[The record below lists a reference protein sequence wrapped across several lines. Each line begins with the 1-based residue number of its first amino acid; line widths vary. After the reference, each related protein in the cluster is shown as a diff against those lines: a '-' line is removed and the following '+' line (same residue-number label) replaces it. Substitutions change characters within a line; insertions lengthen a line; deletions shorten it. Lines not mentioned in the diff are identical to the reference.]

1 MSLKTL
7 FKTLE
12 KLKSINLKFLK
23 NKTKFLK
30 IADLQTLLHLRVNE
44 IFNCVC
50 ENKNKFSIIKLG
62 I

>member
-7 FKTLE
+7 FETLE
-12 KLKSINLKFLK
+12 KLKSINLQFLK

-50 ENKNKFSIIKLG
+50 ENKNSRL
-62 I
+62 

>member
-1 MSLKTL
+1 MHVDSISLKTL
-7 FKTLE
+7 FETLE

-23 NKTKFLK
+23 NRTKFLK

-50 ENKNKFSIIKLG
+50 ENKNSRL
-62 I
+62 

>member
-7 FKTLE
+7 FETLE
-12 KLKSINLKFLK
+12 KLKSINLQFLK

-30 IADLQTLLHLRVNE
+30 IADLQTLPHLRVNE

-50 ENKNKFSIIKLG
+50 ENKNSRL
-62 I
+62 